1 MSRATEEASAQRM
14 DQRRRARP
22 QRPARQV
29 SLVVIGALLAGCIS
43 LSTPPT
49 PSPTPIPPSGTPT
62 FTATPAPSLLTPTP
76 DLPGLLAGILYRDDF
91 EDNQGWDLKDS
102 QVGGISLFQGRLAL
116 AVRRS
121 GATLFAVAPSP
132 EFEDFFVEVHLKA
145 ELCADADEFGLMVRM
160 NPLGDH
166 YRFTLNCIG
175 QARFARV
182 QQGVAFNLLPPTET
196 HAAISGAP
204 AENRLGLLAVGRD
217 LRLFINGLEVFFLR
231 DAALS
236 RGGLGLIARSAAGGQ
251 LTVSFDH
258 LAVYGLLA
266 TPTPTLTP
274 TA

>member
-1 MSRATEEASAQRM
+1 M
-14 DQRRRARP
+14 
-22 QRPARQV
+22 
-29 SLVVIGALLAGCIS
+29 SLVAIGALLAGCVT
-43 LSTPPT
+43 LATPPT
-49 PSPTPIPPSGTPT
+49 PPPTPVPPSGTPT
-62 FTATPAPSLLTPTP
+62 FTFPTLPPTFTATGAPSLLTPTP
-76 DLPGLLAGILYRDDF
+76 DLPSLLAGIIYRDDF
-91 EDNQGWDLKDS
+91 DENQGWDLNDS
-102 QVGGISLFQGRLAL
+102 KIGGISLFQGRLAL

-132 EFEDFFVEVHLKA
+132 ELEGFFVEVETRA

-160 NPLGDH
+160 NPQGDH

-204 AENRLGLLAVGRD
+204 AENRLGLLADGRD
-217 LRLFINGLEVFFLR
+217 LRLFINGLEVFFVR
-231 DAALS
+231 DAALP